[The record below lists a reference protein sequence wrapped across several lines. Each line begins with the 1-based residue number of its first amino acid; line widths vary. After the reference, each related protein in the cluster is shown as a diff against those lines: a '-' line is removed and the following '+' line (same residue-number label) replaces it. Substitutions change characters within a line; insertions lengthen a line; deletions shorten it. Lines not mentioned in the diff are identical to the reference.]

1 MRKFLLAFGV
11 ILLTLLAACGSD
23 TADEVYT
30 KAIEASEKMESAEL
44 TMDIEQNIEVPS
56 EEATINQKINMDAE
70 MTLDPLAM
78 YQKGTISMEMDE
90 FPLDVESEMYMV
102 EDEIF
107 MYDSMTSQWMKM
119 DNSMMPTDML
129 QNAPS
134 TKDQLEMME
143 EYVED
148 FELEENDDYY
158 VLKLTADGEG
168 FTELTNQLMEDNFG
182 EQFSQLGVDVTEIL
196 ENMKVNNLYI
206 EMNID
211 KETYDVKEQKM
222 DMEMEITAEGE
233 SLTIVQKSTTKYT
246 GINTVDAIEIPQEVK
261 DGAVEGPGF

>member
-90 FPLDVESEMYMV
+90 FPLDGG
-102 EDEIF
+102 
-107 MYDSMTSQWMKM
+107 QAARRK
-119 DNSMMPTDML
+119 
-129 QNAPS
+129 
-134 TKDQLEMME
+134 
-143 EYVED
+143 
-148 FELEENDDYY
+148 
-158 VLKLTADGEG
+158 G
-168 FTELTNQLMEDNFG
+168 
-182 EQFSQLGVDVTEIL
+182 
-196 ENMKVNNLYI
+196 
-206 EMNID
+206 
-211 KETYDVKEQKM
+211 
-222 DMEMEITAEGE
+222 
-233 SLTIVQKSTTKYT
+233 
-246 GINTVDAIEIPQEVK
+246 
-261 DGAVEGPGF
+261 